1 MEKMKCIVECL
12 KYMLVCIIILWKM
25 FDRHLLYYP
34 TPKKR
39 KKNVSMIKLM
49 I

>member
-1 MEKMKCIVECL
+1 
-12 KYMLVCIIILWKM
+12 MLVCIIILWKM

-39 KKNVSMIKLM
+39 KKKCKYDKTYDMIKRKKKKD
-49 I
+49 